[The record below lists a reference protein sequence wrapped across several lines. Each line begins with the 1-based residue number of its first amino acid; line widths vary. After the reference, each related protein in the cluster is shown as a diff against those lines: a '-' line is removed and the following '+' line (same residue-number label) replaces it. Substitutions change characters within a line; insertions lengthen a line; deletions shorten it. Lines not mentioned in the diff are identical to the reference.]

1 MTLEEFNNQT
11 KDKASADLFKCCGST
26 RWLDK
31 LMKQF
36 PFVSIEDLKIS
47 SDRTWFSCSE
57 KDWLEAFSHHPK
69 IGQNKVENEKFS
81 STKEWAEQEQ
91 SNVKNANKIVI
102 AELAEANKLYEKFFG
117 FIFIVCATGK
127 SAQEILEILNE
138 RLNNPPAKE
147 LHIAAGEQNKITHLR
162 IDKLLS

>member
-11 KDKASADLFKCCGST
+11 KDKASADLLKCCGST

-31 LMKQF
+31 LMKHF

-47 SDRTWFSCSE
+47 SDRIWFSCSE

-69 IGQNKVENEKFS
+69 IGQKPNEKFN

-91 SNVKNANKIVI
+91 SNVKNANQIVL
-102 AELAEANKLYEKFFG
+102 AELAEANRLYDKKFG
-117 FIFIVCATGK
+117 YKFIICATGK
-127 SAQEILEILNE
+127 SATEILEILNE
-138 RLNNPPAKE
+138 RLNNQPAKE